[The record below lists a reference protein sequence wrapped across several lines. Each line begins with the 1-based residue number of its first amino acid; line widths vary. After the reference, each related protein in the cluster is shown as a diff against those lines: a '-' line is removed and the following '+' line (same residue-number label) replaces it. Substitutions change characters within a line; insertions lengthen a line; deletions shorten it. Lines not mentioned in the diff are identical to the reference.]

1 MSTINNTSGINRASI
16 IKDATDIQ
24 KTLTTRIAAGELE
37 KTIKGFVLA
46 SSTKSFFRG
55 EDLLV
60 IQESRNI
67 TDGISLVQTAGIYE
81 AVASKSLTRM
91 KELASQAANG
101 TYSGQQERIMQQEF
115 DQLAA
120 ENARAAASAEFN
132 GVKLH
137 QGDVVKIHSGDTQ
150 VIEIHT
156 EAVETVKGDLVNDAE
171 GAMAAVD
178 TAIKQTSAYR
188 GRLGATA
195 KRLGLAADVLS
206 AKAENLMAAKS
217 RISDADIAKSTAAL
231 AATNVRAKAAIAI
244 HAQANSEASGVLALL
259 RG

>member
-1 MSTINNTSGINRASI
+1 MSTIYDTSGINRASI
-16 IKDATDIQ
+16 IKSAVDAQ
-24 KTLTTRIAAGELE
+24 KTLTARIAAGELE

-46 SSTKSFFRG
+46 SNTKLFFRG

-67 TDGISLVQTAGIYE
+67 ADGISLVQTASVTE
-81 AVASKSLTRM
+81 AVTSKTLVRM
-91 KELASQAANG
+91 KELSAQAASG
-101 TYSGQQERIMQQEF
+101 TYSDQQKGIMQQEF

-120 ENARAAASAEFN
+120 ENARMSASAEFN
-132 GVKLH
+132 GIKLH
-137 QGDVVKIHSGDTQ
+137 QGGVIEIYAGDAQ

-156 EAVETVKGDLVNDAE
+156 EAVKTVKADLVNDPK

-195 KRLGLAADVLS
+195 NRLELAAEVLS
-206 AKAENLMAAKS
+206 VKAENLMAAKS
-217 RISDADIAKSTAAL
+217 RISDADIAKSTALL
-231 AATNVRAKAAIAI
+231 AAANVRAEAGIAI
-244 HAQANSEASGVLALL
+244 HAQANSRAKAVLALL
-259 RG
+259 N